1 MIRITAK
8 KDGFRR
14 AGMAHAGTCEYPDGR
29 FTSDELALLQAEP
42 LLVVDVLP
50 DGITPEPAPAPKS
63 GKGKG
68 EPAEP
73 TVAPEPA
80 A

>member
-14 AGMAHAGTCEYPDGR
+14 AGRAHVGTQDYPDGT
-29 FTSDELALLQAEP
+29 FTQEELSALKAEP
-42 LLVVDVLP
+42 LLVVEEVV
-50 DGITPEPAPAPKS
+50 TPKPAKPESKS
-63 GKGKG
+63 D
-68 EPAEP
+68 
-73 TVAPEPA
+73 A